1 MKTLDAR
8 TRVQLKNILFTT
20 DFSAAAAAALPYA
33 GALAKRF
40 GARLFAL
47 HVRTPVINPMTPPE
61 GWPALERAAAEEER
75 ERKESLRNALPGVET
90 TVLIEEGDIG
100 MHLPAT
106 VKKEHIDLIVLGTRG
121 RTGVGKLMLGS
132 GAEEILRTAECPVL
146 TVGPQAPG
154 IPAKYGEFTR
164 ILYATS
170 FGCENPAAAAYAI
183 SLAQEFQAELT
194 LLHVLPE
201 PQVGDFV
208 VPQDLLEASKRRLAH
223 LMPPNSNS
231 NTTTSS
237 TVTLQPVFR
246 RCDASQFSADLG
258 VGWLRFSCP
267 PAHMG
272 YCSSWIASP
281 LAPRGSGIW
290 WRTVTLFGECT
301 SSNLA
306 CTIAGLC
313 RLRFKVSLASQMRM
327 SSLL

>member
-1 MKTLDAR
+1 MKTIDAR

-75 ERKESLRNALPGVET
+75 ERKETLRNALPGMET
-90 TVLIEEGDIG
+90 TVLIEEGDIDA
-100 MHLPAT
+100 HLPAT

-170 FGCENPAAAAYAI
+170 FGFENPAAAAYAI
-183 SLAQEFQAELT
+183 SLAQEFQSELT
-194 LLHVLPE
+194 LLHVLPD
-201 PQVGDFV
+201 PQVGEFV

-223 LMPPNSNS
+223 LMPPEAEMWCVPEVCVERGDVAEKILDVAKRKN
-231 NTTTSS
+231 
-237 TVTLQPVFR
+237 
-246 RCDASQFSADLG
+246 ADLIVLGIHQPAG
-258 VGWLRFSCP
+258 VPGAATHLPIATAHKVVSHAHCP
-267 PAHMG
+267 V
-272 YCSSWIASP
+272 
-281 LAPRGSGIW
+281 L
-290 WRTVTLFGECT
+290 TV
-301 SSNLA
+301 
-306 CTIAGLC
+306 
-313 RLRFKVSLASQMRM
+313 RD
-327 SSLL
+327 

>member
-1 MKTLDAR
+1 MKTIDAR

-75 ERKESLRNALPGVET
+75 ERKETLRNALPGMET
-90 TVLIEEGDIG
+90 TVLIEEGDIDA
-100 MHLPAT
+100 HLPAT

-132 GAEEILRTAECPVL
+132 GAEEILRTADCPVL

-170 FGCENPAAAAYAI
+170 FGFENPAAAAYAI
-183 SLAQEFQAELT
+183 SLAQEFQSELT
-194 LLHVLPE
+194 LLHVLPD
-201 PQVGDFV
+201 PQVGEFV

-223 LMPPNSNS
+223 LMPPEAEMWCVPEVCVERGDVAEKILDVAKRKN
-231 NTTTSS
+231 
-237 TVTLQPVFR
+237 
-246 RCDASQFSADLG
+246 ADLIVLGIHQPAG
-258 VGWLRFSCP
+258 VPGAATHLPIATAHKVVSHAHCP
-267 PAHMG
+267 V
-272 YCSSWIASP
+272 
-281 LAPRGSGIW
+281 L
-290 WRTVTLFGECT
+290 TV
-301 SSNLA
+301 
-306 CTIAGLC
+306 
-313 RLRFKVSLASQMRM
+313 RD
-327 SSLL
+327 

>member
-1 MKTLDAR
+1 MKTLDAK
-8 TRVQLKNILFTT
+8 TRVHLKNILFTT

-40 GARLFAL
+40 GARLLAL

-75 ERKESLRNALPGVET
+75 ERKESLRNALPGMET

-154 IPAKYGEFTR
+154 IPKYGEFTR

-201 PQVGDFV
+201 PQVGEFV
-208 VPQDLLEASKRRLAH
+208 VPQDLLDASKRRLAH
-223 LMPPNSNS
+223 LMPPEAEMWCVPEVCVERGEVAEKILDVAKRKNAELIVLGIHQPAGVPGAATHLPIATAHKVVSHAHCPVL
-231 NTTTSS
+231 
-237 TVTLQPVFR
+237 TVR
-246 RCDASQFSADLG
+246 D
-258 VGWLRFSCP
+258 
-267 PAHMG
+267 
-272 YCSSWIASP
+272 
-281 LAPRGSGIW
+281 
-290 WRTVTLFGECT
+290 
-301 SSNLA
+301 
-306 CTIAGLC
+306 
-313 RLRFKVSLASQMRM
+313 
-327 SSLL
+327 

>member
-1 MKTLDAR
+1 MKTLDAT

-75 ERKESLRNALPGVET
+75 ERKESLRNALPGMET

-201 PQVGDFV
+201 PRVGEFV

-223 LMPPNSNS
+223 LMPPEAEMWC
-231 NTTTSS
+231 
-237 TVTLQPVFR
+237 VPEVCVERGEAAEKILDVAKRRKADLIVLGIHQPVGVPG
-246 RCDASQFSADLG
+246 AATHLPIATAHKVISQAH
-258 VGWLRFSCP
+258 CP
-267 PAHMG
+267 V
-272 YCSSWIASP
+272 
-281 LAPRGSGIW
+281 L
-290 WRTVTLFGECT
+290 TV
-301 SSNLA
+301 
-306 CTIAGLC
+306 
-313 RLRFKVSLASQMRM
+313 RD
-327 SSLL
+327 

>member
-61 GWPALERAAAEEER
+61 GWPALEKAAAEEER
-75 ERKESLRNALPGVET
+75 ERKESLRNAIPGVET

-100 MHLPAT
+100 THLPAT
-106 VKKEHIDLIVLGTRG
+106 VQKEHIDLIVLGTRG

-201 PQVGDFV
+201 PQVGEFV
-208 VPQDLLEASKRRLAH
+208 MPQDLMESSKRRLAH
-223 LMPPNSNS
+223 LMPPEAEMWC
-231 NTTTSS
+231 
-237 TVTLQPVFR
+237 VPEFCVERGEVAEKILDVAKR
-246 RCDASQFSADLG
+246 RNADLIVLGIHQPTG
-258 VGWLRFSCP
+258 VPGAATHLPMATAHKVVSHAHCP
-267 PAHMG
+267 V
-272 YCSSWIASP
+272 
-281 LAPRGSGIW
+281 L
-290 WRTVTLFGECT
+290 TV
-301 SSNLA
+301 
-306 CTIAGLC
+306 
-313 RLRFKVSLASQMRM
+313 RD
-327 SSLL
+327 